1 MKKLFIAFVVIGLA
15 ASTASAATEIVL
27 RDEVAMESY
36 VVRLGDVAEISSS
49 DARESQRLTALPLMP
64 APAAGDRRFLRKRQI
79 EDMLMAHGIDLSSL
93 TVSGAAQVTIL
104 GTKGEMPQ
112 HDISGPSSTSAIV
125 ATHKNRRAALLAG
138 DLTSQTAPRLEPNV
152 VARLNGE
159 VRELIAGHL
168 DTQTGRAMD
177 VAVTCEIADRHLMLL
192 AAATSPLEC
201 QGGAA
206 PWTGRQR
213 FEISFATTEGPVNV
227 PVYADVTPE
236 SMPVVVTTRAMT
248 RGDVFTAADL
258 DLQNVAYESKPGDR
272 RVALDAVETLI
283 GMEVRRPMPAGSIV
297 FSDAVQSPILVKRG
311 DLITVTSQSSGIRV
325 QITAKALQDRSQGEL
340 VQVESLDTKAKFDA
354 RVVGLREASIVAIG
368 PAAIGGQVSQT
379 ETARR

>member
-1 MKKLFIAFVVIGLA
+1 
-15 ASTASAATEIVL
+15 
-27 RDEVAMESY
+27 
-36 VVRLGDVAEISSS
+36 
-49 DARESQRLTALPLMP
+49 
-64 APAAGDRRFLRKRQI
+64 
-79 EDMLMAHGIDLSSL
+79 
-93 TVSGAAQVTIL
+93 
-104 GTKGEMPQ
+104 
-112 HDISGPSSTSAIV
+112 
-125 ATHKNRRAALLAG
+125 
-138 DLTSQTAPRLEPNV
+138 LEPSV

-159 VRELIAGHL
+159 VRELIASHL

-177 VAVTCEIADRHLMLL
+177 VAVNCEIADRHLMLL

-213 FEISFATTEGPVNV
+213 FEISFTTTEGPVKV
-227 PVYADVTPE
+227 PVYADITPQ

-258 DLQNVAYESKPGDR
+258 DLQHVAYESKPGDR
-272 RVALDAVETLI
+272 RVALDSVETLI

-311 DLITVTSQSSGIRV
+311 DLITVTSQSAGIRV
-325 QITAKALQDRSQGEL
+325 RITAKALQDRSQGEL

-354 RVVGLREASIVAIG
+354 RVVGLREAAIVAIG
-368 PAAIGGQVSQT
+368 PAAVSGQMSQT